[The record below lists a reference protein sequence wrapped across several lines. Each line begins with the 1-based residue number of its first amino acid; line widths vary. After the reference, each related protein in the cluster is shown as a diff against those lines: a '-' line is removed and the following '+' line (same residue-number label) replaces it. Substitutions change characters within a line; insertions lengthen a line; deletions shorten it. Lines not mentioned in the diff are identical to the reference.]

1 MAGGEGAK
9 ERRRLKR
16 LAATQEGTTKSD
28 DSHQRTVASKNS
40 DNKNTRGDHSN
51 KRTSDY
57 SDMKRRKPDGQQRFN
72 KNNPHQRTSPNPK
85 YNNATKEKKPKRKKP
100 KHLKRKLEQALNED
114 VEAKEVILKKIEQ
127 FETKKK
133 FYSKHQP
140 KSHKRQKPDDIGY
153 VHNPNNNNNSDDE
166 FERQKSNDIGYVH
179 NPNNNNNTY
188 GGFERQKPNDIGYV
202 HNPNNNTS
210 PFPRSEKV
218 ETKKSAVVE
227 DDNIEMMDHK
237 ETAKPKATIRKAEL
251 KPTNAK
257 PKEVETKKSAVVED
271 DNIEMTDHKESAKP
285 KATIR
290 KAELKPINAK
300 PKEESTNDSFKV
312 EIKKSAVV
320 EDDNIEMTDP
330 KETAKP
336 KAKIVKAELKTT
348 NAAPEEDSAQ
358 DSSDEESVDDNA
370 GGKPSSESIE
380 VDNGKDNSG
389 QSSDDNDDDRSDG
402 DSGSGSDDDSD
413 DDTDDDEPAQQ
424 RQRGRRRKG
433 RQDTAKKIE
442 EMEAVEKSIAATSGD
457 GKSNNESEG
466 SNTKRYC
473 IGRKPVTDFVLGE
486 IHSARVVYVKPFG
499 VFFDIGCHSDAFC
512 HVSRLSDDFIK
523 SPELKFKEG
532 DEIPKVR
539 IVEIDRKQKRITVSL
554 QSDARI
560 EDERQSIEARKSRK
574 QKKKNKP
581 KKTASSAVSP
591 GHDRSEN
598 FSRFNSTN
606 EKATSVPKEPPAVRR
621 TVPAPTPMRENVDSS
636 MMTPAEL
643 KRARKLA
650 RRAERRG
657 QTEDQAQD
665 S

>member
-28 DSHQRTVASKNS
+28 DSHQRTVANKNS
-40 DNKNTRGDHSN
+40 DNKNTRGDYSN
-51 KRTSDY
+51 KRTSNY
-57 SDMKRRKPDGQQRFN
+57 SDTKRRKPDGQQRFN
-72 KNNPHQRTSPNPK
+72 KNNPHHRTSPNPK

-114 VEAKEVILKKIEQ
+114 GEAKEVILKKIEL

-153 VHNPNNNNNSDDE
+153 VHNPNNNNNTD
-166 FERQKSNDIGYVH
+166 
-179 NPNNNNNTY
+179 
-188 GGFERQKPNDIGYV
+188 GGIERQKPNDIGYI
-202 HNPNNNTS
+202 HNPNNIIS
-210 PFPRSEKV
+210 PLPRSE
-218 ETKKSAVVE
+218 
-227 DDNIEMMDHK
+227 
-237 ETAKPKATIRKAEL
+237 
-251 KPTNAK
+251 
-257 PKEVETKKSAVVED
+257 
-271 DNIEMTDHKESAKP
+271 
-285 KATIR
+285 
-290 KAELKPINAK
+290 
-300 PKEESTNDSFKV
+300 KV

-320 EDDNIEMTDP
+320 EDDNIEMTDHKETAKPKAKIRKAELKPTNAQPKQESTNDSSKVETKKSAVIEDDNIEMTDP

-336 KAKIVKAELKTT
+336 KAKTVKAELKTT
-348 NAAPEEDSAQ
+348 NPAPEEDSAQ
-358 DSSDEESVDDNA
+358 DSSDEESVDDDA
-370 GGKPSSESIE
+370 GGRPFSETIE
-380 VDNGKDNSG
+380 VDNGKDNSV
-389 QSSDDNDDDRSDG
+389 QSSDDDNDRSDG
-402 DSGSGSDDDSD
+402 DSSSGSNDDSD

-457 GKSNNESEG
+457 GKSNNGSEG

-486 IHSARVVYVKPFG
+486 THSARVVYVKPFG

-512 HVSRLSDDFIK
+512 HVSRLADDFIK

-554 QSDARI
+554 QSNARI

-581 KKTASSAVSP
+581 KKAASSTVSP

-598 FSRFNSTN
+598 FSRFNLTN
-606 EKATSVPKEPPAVRR
+606 EKTTSIPKEPPAVRR
-621 TVPAPTPMRENVDSS
+621 AVPVPVPTPMRNNVDPS